1 MSSENICTSQ
11 KVMEAWVNVF
21 SFIMKSML
29 PPAIN
34 GQTLETEICINTK
47 TEFSSD
53 NMKAQVQEI
62 KYEREK
68 VLSSSRSSSVDF
80 TDLRSVTSK
89 DDLGFT
95 APLVPV
101 KPSQLTNRT
110 PNNASRI
117 ITPSSNKNDEN
128 GFDKSNSSS
137 NSFRVFLPKLPLVI
151 SDKNDDD
158 DL

>member
-1 MSSENICTSQ
+1 
-11 KVMEAWVNVF
+11 
-21 SFIMKSML
+21 ML

-68 VLSSSRSSSVDF
+68 ALSSSRS
-80 TDLRSVTSK
+80 
-89 DDLGFT
+89 
-95 APLVPV
+95 
-101 KPSQLTNRT
+101 QLTGRT

-128 GFDKSNSSS
+128 GYANSSS